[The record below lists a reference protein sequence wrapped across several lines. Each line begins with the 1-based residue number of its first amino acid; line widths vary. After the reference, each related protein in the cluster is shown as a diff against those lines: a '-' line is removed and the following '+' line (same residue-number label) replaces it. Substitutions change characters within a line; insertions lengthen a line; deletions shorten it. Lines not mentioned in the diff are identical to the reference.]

1 MLLENN
7 GSWHGG
13 VAELP
18 VDILWAE
25 NRFRCVSGPVA
36 APADL
41 STMEAQH
48 LPLRHEGP
56 QDMGTFLESWPSGNG
71 LIQPGHKGW
80 ILRFLLANHGSD
92 R

>member
-1 MLLENN
+1 M
-7 GSWHGG
+7 G

-36 APADL
+36 APADF

-48 LPLRHEGP
+48 LPLHSMPLGAAGH
-56 QDMGTFLESWPSGNG
+56 DMGLSWRVKNPSAEMG
-71 LIQPGHKGW
+71 
-80 ILRFLLANHGSD
+80 
-92 R
+92 